1 MPKGTRSI
9 WMAALLALAMGA
21 GELVAYQGLAPH
33 AQALL
38 SGGRSGAA
46 IAAGQIVARDLSVLM
61 SSRLHAAAGDL
72 ALLGVRQTS
81 RLYRLA
87 QRALGAADPAA
98 QASDLGGA
106 DPGCDAAVASEPDMP
121 CLAPGGC
128 EASRGAELDCPP
140 CPACPIGSPCP
151 ARAPAPNRP
160 ASPGRTGA

>member
-46 IAAGQIVARDLSVLM
+46 IAAGQIVARDLSVLL

-87 QRALGAADPAA
+87 QRALGVADPSA
-98 QASDLGGA
+98 QAS
-106 DPGCDAAVASEPDMP
+106 
-121 CLAPGGC
+121 
-128 EASRGAELDCPP
+128 ELDCPP